1 MHPKLVRYAS
11 RQLDV
16 DTASEVAVDV
26 MRAFWSKNPS
36 QPKTEVADR
45 QLQRLCYRICD
56 GAIRNALR
64 AQRRHN
70 TLVMAVA
77 SKTGPTEPVPDVADL
92 VTRDTSTDI
101 LTEVSKTDRQV
112 LALIADG
119 YRVSEI
125 AVVLGTSPAAVS
137 MRLRR
142 AKANVQRALMAR
154 GTIEGRDR

>member
-11 RQLDV
+11 RQLDI

-26 MRAFWSKNPS
+26 MRTFWSKNPS
-36 QPKTEVADR
+36 QPATDVADR
-45 QLQRLCYRICD
+45 QLQSLCYRICD

-64 AQRRHN
+64 AQRRHR

-77 SKTGPTEPVPDVADL
+77 SKAGPTESVPDVADL
-92 VTRDTSTDI
+92 VTGDTATDI
-101 LTEVSKTDRQV
+101 LGKISKTDRQV
-112 LALIADG
+112 LVLVADG

-142 AKANVQRALMAR
+142 AKSNLQQALMAH
-154 GTIEGRDR
+154 GGIEGRD